1 MRPTDDELRALL
13 ELESRSTK
21 GPWREA
27 TDAQGTCG
35 FLHPKKKGQAV
46 AWFSSCH
53 VPLSYVGD
61 DKRKV
66 GIPDRQANAD
76 FILAAKVNI
85 RAIVEELLE
94 RRNQEQQRQSAAKQ
108 RQEDRCLCGG
118 RGCNSCEPR
127 GFYGY
132 R

>member
-1 MRPTDDELRALL
+1 MQRPTDEELRALL
-13 ELESRSTK
+13 ELEARSTK

-53 VPLSYVGD
+53 VPMSYVGD

-94 RRNQEQQRQSAAKQ
+94 RRAADVKLCEECNQP
-108 RQEDRCLCGG
+108 CT
-118 RGCNSCEPR
+118 SCEDCFKER
-127 GFYGY
+127 GL
-132 R
+132 